1 MQQQAKGQISDQ
13 ITAVP
18 NSWYPVF
25 IVRGAQKSM
34 MIDAGVN
41 LLGPRYLESLGEALG
56 NPGLLDYLFLT
67 HSHYDHI
74 GAAAYLK
81 RRIPHLL
88 IGAHEKLGDLLCKP
102 SVLDMMNRLS
112 NNHVQLLKYNKAAE
126 DLTLEGFEID
136 IKLKQ
141 GDVFDLG
148 GLTCEV
154 YETPGHTRDS
164 LSFYLPEIKT
174 LFPGEACGVLQGE
187 TGSEVQVEFLSSYAD
202 YIGSLK
208 SLIDVKPERICLGHG
223 WVLTGPDATDYLRRS
238 LAETFRYHAVIEDHL
253 DAAGGD
259 VEKAIRNMAHDE
271 YDIKGGIYQDRA
283 AYLTNL
289 NAQIKHIAGLRERR

>member
-25 IVRGAQKSM
+25 IVRGDKKSM

-41 LLGPRYLESLGEALG
+41 LLGPRYLEALGEVMG

-81 RRIPHLL
+81 RRLPHLK
-88 IGAHEKLGDLLCKP
+88 IGAHEKVGDLLRKP
-102 SVLDMMNRLS
+102 SVLTMMNRLS
-112 NNHVQLLKYNKAAE
+112 DNHVQLLKYNKAAE
-126 DLTLEGFEID
+126 DLTLAGFEID
-136 IKLKQ
+136 VTLKQ
-141 GDVFDLG
+141 GDAFDLG

-174 LFPGEACGVLQGE
+174 LFPGEASGVLQGK
-187 TGSEVQVEFLSSYAD
+187 TGSAVQVEFLSSCDD

-208 SLIDVKPERICLGHG
+208 SLMELKPERICLGHG
-223 WVLTGPDATDYLRRS
+223 WVLTGSDATDYLRRS
-238 LAETFRYHAVIEDHL
+238 LAETFRYRALIEEYL

-271 YDIKGGIYQDRA
+271 YDVKGGIYQDRA

-289 NAQIKHIAGLRERR
+289 SAQIKHIAGLKDCC

>member
-1 MQQQAKGQISDQ
+1 MQHQAKGQISDQ

-25 IVRGAQKSM
+25 IVRGAEKSL

-41 LLGPRYLESLGEALG
+41 LLGPRYHEALEEALG
-56 NPGLLDYLFLT
+56 DPGRLDYLFLT
-67 HSHYDHI
+67 HSHYDHV

-88 IGAHEKLGDLLCKP
+88 IGAHEKLGDLLQKP
-102 SVLDMMNRLS
+102 SVLSMMNRLS
-112 NNHVQLLKYNKAAE
+112 DNHVQLLKYNKAAE
-126 DLTLEGFEID
+126 DLTLAGFAID
-136 IKLKQ
+136 VNLKQ
-141 GDVFDLG
+141 GDAFDLG

-164 LSFYLPEIKT
+164 LSFYLPEVKT

-187 TGSEVQVEFLSSYAD
+187 TGSTVQVEFLSSYDD
-202 YIGSLK
+202 YIRSLRL
-208 SLIDVKPERICLGHG
+208 LIELGPERICPGHG
-223 WVLTGPDATDYLRRS
+223 WVLTGPDATNFLKLS
-238 LAETFRYHAVIEDHL
+238 LDETFKYRALIEDYL
-253 DAAGGD
+253 DAAGGN
-259 VEKAIRNMAHDE
+259 VEKAIRTMAQTE

-289 NAQIKHIAGLRERR
+289 SAQIKHIAGLKKRH

>member
-1 MQQQAKGQISDQ
+1 MQKHAKGQISDQ

-25 IVRGAQKSM
+25 IVRGARKSM

-41 LLGPRYLESLGEALG
+41 LLGSRYFEALGEALG

-88 IGAHEKLGDLLCKP
+88 IGAHERLGDLLCKP
-102 SVLDMMNRLS
+102 SVLTMMNRLS
-112 NNHVQLLKYNKAAE
+112 DNHVQLLKYNKTAE

-136 IKLKQ
+136 INLKQ
-141 GDVFDLG
+141 GDAFNLG
-148 GLTCEV
+148 GLTCQV

-164 LSFYLPEIKT
+164 LSFYFPEIKT

-187 TGSEVQVEFLSSYAD
+187 TGSAVQVEFLSSYDD
-202 YIGSLK
+202 YTGSLT
-208 SLIDVKPERICLGHG
+208 SLIELNPERICLGHG
-223 WVLTGPDATDYLRRS
+223 WVLTGLDATDYLKRS
-238 LAETFRYHAVIEDHL
+238 LDETFLYRALIEDYL

-259 VEKAIRNMAHDE
+259 AEKAIGTMAHDE
-271 YDIKGGIYQDRA
+271 YDNKGGIYQDRT

-289 NAQIKHIAGLRERR
+289 SAQVKHIAGLRERH